1 MKEDR
6 LVPRLRGKESAANG
20 KIVGLAG
27 DQAPATPGVYACA
40 SLFILRREDLPLRAS
55 LALYYHRSKA
65 WPASGGPSWCEGF
78 TVSRNTYL

>member
-27 DQAPATPGVYACA
+27 DQAPAMPGVYACA
-40 SLFILRREDLPLRAS
+40 SLFILRREDLL
-55 LALYYHRSKA
+55 L
-65 WPASGGPSWCEGF
+65 
-78 TVSRNTYL
+78 

>member
-40 SLFILRREDLPLRAS
+40 SLFILRREDLL
-55 LALYYHRSKA
+55 L
-65 WPASGGPSWCEGF
+65 
-78 TVSRNTYL
+78 